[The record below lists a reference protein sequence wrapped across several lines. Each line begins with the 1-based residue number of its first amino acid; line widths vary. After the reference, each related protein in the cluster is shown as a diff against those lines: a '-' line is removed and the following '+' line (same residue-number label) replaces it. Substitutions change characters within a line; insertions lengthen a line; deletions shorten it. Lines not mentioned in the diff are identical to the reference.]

1 MIELAIYLL
10 NSSSTALRS
19 RLPSWWW
26 PPESDAAGPTLWR
39 QPDLA
44 PHLRR
49 ADDFVARHGNR
60 LAAELRAF
68 RVGDPAADTRLSTM
82 MRLAIA
88 LQYGMYGMYLIESA
102 EG

>member
-1 MIELAIYLL
+1 MQADVDG
-10 NSSSTALRS
+10 TG
-19 RLPSWWW
+19 RLGNRYQH
-26 PPESDAAGPTLWR
+26 ERGFAKAVD

-49 ADDFVARHGNR
+49 ADDFVARRGNR
-60 LAAELRAF
+60 LAAELQAF

-88 LQYGMYGMYLIESA
+88 LQYGMYGIMTLIESA